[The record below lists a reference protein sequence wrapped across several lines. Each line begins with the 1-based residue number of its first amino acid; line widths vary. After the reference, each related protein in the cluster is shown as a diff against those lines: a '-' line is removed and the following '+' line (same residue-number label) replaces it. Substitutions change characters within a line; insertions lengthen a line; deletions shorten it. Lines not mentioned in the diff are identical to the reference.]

1 MNEETVA
8 IDLKIG
14 RITMTP
20 EKQRIAIA
28 KACGWTEIQLSEYA
42 PFGKAYLVGRS
53 PNRAVENL
61 QNIPDFC
68 NDLNAMHEAEKML
81 DVNIESGGSPRYE
94 YSRQVYRIVE
104 SRRQPF
110 RSTAAER
117 AEAFLRTIGKWEES
131 A

>member
-1 MNEETVA
+1 
-8 IDLKIG
+8 
-14 RITMTP
+14 MTP
-20 EKQRIAIA
+20 EEQRIAIA
-28 KACGWTEIQLSEYA
+28 EACGWGLNYDWERPGIGEWWEKTGEQPRRSNDL
-42 PFGKAYLVGRS
+42 PDYL
-53 PNRAVENL
+53 
-61 QNIPDFC
+61 

-110 RSTAAER
+110 RSTAAQR

>member
-1 MNEETVA
+1 MDQV
-8 IDLKIG
+8 I
-14 RITMTP
+14 MTP

-28 KACGWTEIQLSEYA
+28 EACGWTEIQPSEYA
-42 PFGKAYLVGRS
+42 PFGKPYLVGRS
-53 PNRAVENL
+53 PNKFVENL
-61 QNIPDFC
+61 LNIPDFR
-68 NDLNAMHEAEKML
+68 NDLNAMHDAEKML
-81 DVNIESGGSPRYE
+81 DVNIESEDSPRYE

-110 RSTAAER
+110 RSTAAQR